1 MWLADLKAVIWGIG
15 GMVDTLV
22 LGTSAP
28 WRAGSSPVFPTIAQE
43 EIDSIQL
50 GSTALYKWAK
60 PITIFAN
67 SIYRRRS

>member
-1 MWLADLKAVIWGIG
+1 MQIKSFRRCAITYRQAADMSGDYATLTAIG
-15 GMVDTLV
+15 QL
-22 LGTSAP
+22 
-28 WRAGSSPVFPTIAQE
+28 AQE

-67 SIYRRRS
+67 SIYRRR